1 MKLTISMKMD
11 KTRMIQEKNEL
22 NIEKV
27 VILLLLLFIN
37 FYIFLSNKIFGN

>member
-22 NIEKV
+22 NNEKV
-27 VILLLLLFIN
+27 VILLLFIN
-37 FYIFLSNKIFGN
+37 FYIFLSNKIFDN

>member
-1 MKLTISMKMD
+1 MNLTISMKMD

-22 NIEKV
+22 NNEKV
-27 VILLLLLFIN
+27 VILLLLFIN

>member
-22 NIEKV
+22 NNEKV
-27 VILLLLLFIN
+27 VILLFIN
-37 FYIFLSNKIFGN
+37 FYILLTNKIFGN

>member
-1 MKLTISMKMD
+1 MKLAISMKMD

-22 NIEKV
+22 NNEKV
-27 VILLLLLFIN
+27 VILLLLFIN

>member
-22 NIEKV
+22 NNEKV
-27 VILLLLLFIN
+27 VILLSFIN

>member
-22 NIEKV
+22 NNEKV
-27 VILLLLLFIN
+27 VILLLLFIN
-37 FYIFLSNKIFGN
+37 FYIFLSNKIFVN

>member
-22 NIEKV
+22 NNEKV
-27 VILLLLLFIN
+27 VILLLFIN

>member
-1 MKLTISMKMD
+1 MKLTISMKME

-22 NIEKV
+22 NNEKV
-27 VILLLLLFIN
+27 VILLLLFIN

>member
-1 MKLTISMKMD
+1 MKLTISMKME

-22 NIEKV
+22 NNEKV
-27 VILLLLLFIN
+27 VILLLFIN

>member
-11 KTRMIQEKNEL
+11 KTRMIQEKHEL
-22 NIEKV
+22 NNEKV
-27 VILLLLLFIN
+27 VILLLLFIN

>member
-22 NIEKV
+22 NNEKV

>member
-22 NIEKV
+22 NNEKV
-27 VILLLLLFIN
+27 VIILLFIN

>member
-22 NIEKV
+22 NNEKV
-27 VILLLLLFIN
+27 VILLLLFIN